1 MKIEK
6 IEKVPLREIWRHEA
20 QEFTKWLQD
29 NIEVLNDVLDV
40 HLSNV
45 EREQSTGTFNVD
57 LKAEDEDGNLVIIEN
72 QLGKSNHDHLGK
84 IITYL
89 TAVGANKAIWIVS
102 EPRPDPL
109 ALFHG

>member
-1 MKIEK
+1 MK
-6 IEKVPLREIWRHEA
+6 LRN
-20 QEFTKWLQD
+20 LQNGCRIISRFLD
-29 NIEVLNDVLDV
+29 DVLDI

-72 QLGKSNHDHLGK
+72 QLEKSNHDHLGK

-89 TAVGANKAIWIVS
+89 TAVGAT
-102 EPRPDPL
+102 
-109 ALFHG
+109 

>member
-6 IEKVPLREIWRHEA
+6 IEKVPLREIWKHEA

-57 LKAEDEDGNLVIIEN
+57 LKA
-72 QLGKSNHDHLGK
+72 
-84 IITYL
+84 
-89 TAVGANKAIWIVS
+89 
-102 EPRPDPL
+102 
-109 ALFHG
+109 